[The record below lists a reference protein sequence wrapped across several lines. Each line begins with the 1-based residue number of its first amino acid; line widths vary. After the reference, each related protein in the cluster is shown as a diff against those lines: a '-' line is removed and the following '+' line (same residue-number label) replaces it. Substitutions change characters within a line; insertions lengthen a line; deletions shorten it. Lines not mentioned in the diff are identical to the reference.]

1 MCQDHSYK
9 SREEAAS
16 SNSEASNV
24 EADLQFRLSQIE
36 TELRQL
42 RGHKVEF
49 ADINQATG
57 SDSDDFKKTAQRDA
71 WQFVWMLIAVA
82 LSLIVVLYVASFSY
96 FGKQPSGWG
105 SMADFVAGTFG
116 VAAGIAGAY
125 VVIRLA
131 NQALT
136 TSLQQN
142 ALVKSQ
148 NRLAESQKK
157 RDDYAILNEEIT
169 SSLDKI
175 FTLARRLHLFFVTV
189 RASELTASLA
199 SQKDDAIR
207 AEILELLHIH
217 LDLKLES
224 LNDLEEND
232 LKQAMQVR
240 EVKAKFDELR
250 AIGINGRFPFMLDPE
265 VVEHKILPSLESTIE
280 ALGDVVYD
288 TRASALLIECARE
301 SESRFQVVLEAIQKQ
316 DPTFSGWRPRDPI
329 SLLDAL
335 LLKVSSYK
343 VQMKVDPNGVLDIA
357 SYLLTVQQ
365 VRTESEV
372 GMGKDWLNYFQSEA
386 VFRFGLLMWHRPSED
401 GTKTLNAG
409 GALLLS
415 LIDILPE
422 TAELKA
428 AVKQLYGGF
437 TDNKELLDTLPAII
451 GVDQRESLVSSELAN
466 SVRNIDELLDAF
478 ILDNEKLSI
487 VLQKVQEDLA

>member
-1 MCQDHSYK
+1 MRPEDQ
-9 SREEAAS
+9 
-16 SNSEASNV
+16 SEHLTAG
-24 EADLQFRLSQIE
+24 L
-36 TELRQL
+36 TEL
-42 RGHKVEF
+42 E
-49 ADINQATG
+49 
-57 SDSDDFKKTAQRDA
+57 DFKKTAQREA
-71 WQFVWMLIAVA
+71 WQFIRMVLVVG
-82 LSLIVVLYVASFSY
+82 LSLVAALYIASFT
-96 FGKQPSGWG
+96 KLVQQPSDWG

-136 TSLQQN
+136 TSHQQN
-142 ALVKSQ
+142 ALASRQNELVISQ
-148 NRLAESQKK
+148 NKLAESQKK

-199 SQKDDAIR
+199 SQRDDAIR

-232 LKQAMQVR
+232 LNQAMQVR
-240 EVKAKFDELR
+240 EIKAKFDELR
-250 AIGINGRFPFMLDPE
+250 SIGINGRFPFMLDPE

-301 SESRFQVVLEAIQKQ
+301 SESRFQVVLEAIQKH

-329 SLLDAL
+329 SLLDTL

-343 VQMKVDPNGVLDIA
+343 VQMKVDPNGYLDIA
-357 SYLLTVQQ
+357 SYLLTAQHVH
-365 VRTESEV
+365 TESEI
-372 GMGKDWLNYFQSEA
+372 GMGKDWVNYFQSEA

-401 GTKTLNAG
+401 GSKTLNAG

-422 TAELKA
+422 PAELKS
-428 AVKQLYGGF
+428 AVKKLYGGF
-437 TDNKELLDTLPAII
+437 TENNELLDTLPAII
-451 GVDQRESLVSSELAN
+451 GVDQRESLVNAELAK
-466 SVRNIDELLDAF
+466 SIQNIEWLLDAF

-487 VLQKVQEDLA
+487 ALQKVQEDLA